1 MDRAYHGRTN
11 LTMAMTA
18 KNVPYKDGFGP
29 FAGEVYR
36 APMSFPLHDGLT
48 GAEAAEQTIWQM
60 EKEIG
65 ASNLSCV
72 VIEPIQGEGGFVVPA
87 EGYLP
92 AIAEWC
98 RANGVVFIADEI
110 QAGMCRTGDWFAV
123 NHEGVVP
130 DIMTTAK
137 GIAGGLPL
145 SAVTGRAEI
154 MDASGPGSLGGTYA
168 GSPVAC
174 AAALASMGQMEELD
188 LAGRARGIE
197 AVVRE
202 ILEPLVSE
210 TDGKVAEVRGRGAMM
225 AFEIVDAEG
234 RPDAAAVKA
243 IAGACQAKGLLTLT
257 CGLDGNVIRL
267 LPPLVISETLLREG
281 LNVLADAV
289 RAALEA

>member
-1 MDRAYHGRTN
+1 
-11 LTMAMTA
+11 MTA

>member
-1 MDRAYHGRTN
+1 
-11 LTMAMTA
+11 
-18 KNVPYKDGFGP
+18 
-29 FAGEVYR
+29 
-36 APMSFPLHDGLT
+36 
-48 GAEAAEQTIWQM
+48 
-60 EKEIG
+60 
-65 ASNLSCV
+65 
-72 VIEPIQGEGGFVVPA
+72 
-87 EGYLP
+87 
-92 AIAEWC
+92 
-98 RANGVVFIADEI
+98 
-110 QAGMCRTGDWFAV
+110 
-123 NHEGVVP
+123 
-130 DIMTTAK
+130 MTTAK